1 MSKYSPIPKL
11 SILIPSVPNRITT
24 KMLSLFNKLEE
35 QIERLANP
43 KDVEILV
50 FLDNKRRSIGY
61 KRESLLYI
69 ARGNYVAFVDD
80 DDLVEEHYI
89 EKAVQA
95 IDNCNNV
102 DVITFKERV
111 FFNNNGPYV
120 LTFELG
126 YPNNDNPATA
136 VNAKR
141 PPWHCCFW
149 KRTLAQKFHFPD
161 IMYGEDWA
169 WVYQVNKVA
178 TTSYHIDDFMRT
190 YVYNDTVTEAIV

>member
-1 MSKYSPIPKL
+1 MSKYSQTPKL
-11 SILIPSVPNRITT
+11 SILIPSVPSRITT
-24 KMLSLFNKLEE
+24 KMINLYNELERQVEKLN
-35 QIERLANP
+35 NP

-69 ARGNYVAFVDD
+69 SRGNYVAFADD
-80 DDLVEEHYI
+80 DDLVEPHYI
-89 EKAVQA
+89 EKAIQA
-95 IDNCNNV
+95 INCSDGV

-111 FFNNNGPYV
+111 YINNNGPYE

-126 YPNNDNPATA
+126 YRANDPVTNN
-136 VNAKR
+136 NAKR

-149 KRTLAQKFHFPD
+149 KRSLAQKFHYPD
-161 IMYGEDWA
+161 SMYGEDWVWA
-169 WVYQVNKVA
+169 SQANQAA

-190 YVYNDTVTEAIV
+190 YIYNDSITEATV